1 MNSHLSRSAGLI
13 LNFRTL
19 PLFHL
24 VSKGI
29 FDFNCV
35 WISNWRSPT
44 RKYAKIH
51 PSIHKEVYGHR
62 DQYVSST
69 NQKVVPA
76 RCLHFLWFSL
86 NAHNSRQRTQIEWYQ
101 ESARLKINYAAFS
114 VEARPSLCIYVVGHC
129 NSFCLD
135 IVDAFWYLCF
145 RKTTNPFLDSICVL
159 TERYLRRQPAQMLI
173 DWPPRGNHQGSLLC

>member
-1 MNSHLSRSAGLI
+1 MNSHLSQSAWLI

-76 RCLHFLWFSL
+76 RCLHFLGFSL
-86 NAHNSRQRTQIEWYQ
+86 NAQNSWRRTQIEWYQ
-101 ESARLKINYAAFS
+101 ESARLKINLMLMLHLVLKHVLLYAYMWLVIVTSF
-114 VEARPSLCIYVVGHC
+114 ARSWWRILV
-129 NSFCLD
+129 
-135 IVDAFWYLCF
+135 
-145 RKTTNPFLDSICVL
+145 
-159 TERYLRRQPAQMLI
+159 
-173 DWPPRGNHQGSLLC
+173 SLL